1 MSHLLTKRK
10 KRRMQKSDND
20 KILNQQSYNALFGM
34 VVLYG
39 LILNYLLCAYG
50 VEFAISINPVILII
64 SYLILGLLGILL
76 SIFSK
81 KAIISFIGY
90 NLLVIPSGLILALT
104 LQEYGGIDTIIV
116 KQAFLYTSII
126 TGVMITLGVL
136 FPNLFAK
143 IGRVLFVALFGLV
156 ITEIIMLIFN
166 IENILISWIGA
177 IIYSLYIG
185 YDIYKSQKF
194 KKTAD
199 NAVDCAVDIYLDI
212 IGLFLYI
219 LDILG
224 EANDKS
230 S

>member
-1 MSHLLTKRK
+1 MSRVLDKRK
-10 KRRMQKSDND
+10 ERRMQKSDND
-20 KILNQQSYNALFGM
+20 KILSQQSYNALFGI

-50 VEFAISINPVILII
+50 VEFAMSINPVILII
-64 SYLILGLLGILL
+64 SYLIFGFLGVIL

-81 KAIISFIGY
+81 KAIVSFIGY
-90 NLLVIPSGLILALT
+90 NLLVIPSGLVLSLA

-136 FPNLFAK
+136 YPKFFEK
-143 IGRVLFVALFGLV
+143 IGRILFVALFGIF
-156 ITEIIMLIFN
+156 ITEIIMFIFN
-166 IENILISWIGA
+166 IDNILISWIGA

-185 YDIYKSQKF
+185 YDIYKSQKL

-224 EANDKS
+224 EANDKDR
-230 S
+230 

>member
-1 MSHLLTKRK
+1 MSNIFIKRK
-10 KRRMQKSDND
+10 KARMQKSNND
-20 KILNQQSYNALFGM
+20 KILSQQSYNALFGI

-39 LILNYLLCAYG
+39 IISNYLLCAYG
-50 VEFAISINPVILII
+50 VEFAMSIKPVVLII
-64 SYLILGLLGILL
+64 SYLVLGILGVIL
-76 SIFSK
+76 SMVSQ
-81 KAIISFIGY
+81 KAIVSFIGY
-90 NLLVIPSGLILALT
+90 NLLVIPSGLVLSLV
-104 LQEYGGIDTIIV
+104 LQEYGGIDTTIV

-136 FPNLFAK
+136 FPKFFSK
-143 IGRVLFVALFGLV
+143 IEKTLFVALFGLV

-166 IENILISWIGA
+166 IENILVSWIGA

-194 KKTAD
+194 ERTAD

-224 EANDKS
+224 EANEKKR
-230 S
+230 

>member
-1 MSHLLTKRK
+1 MSNILTKRK
-10 KRRMQKSDND
+10 KRRMQKSVND
-20 KILNQQSYNALFGM
+20 KILSQQSYNTLFGI

-39 LILNYLLCAYG
+39 LIIDYLLCAYG
-50 VEFAISINPVILII
+50 VEFAMSINPIILII
-64 SYLILGLLGILL
+64 SYFAFEYLGLLL

-81 KAIISFIGY
+81 KAIVSFIGY
-90 NLLVIPSGLILALT
+90 NLLVIPSGLVLSLV

-126 TGVMITLGVL
+126 TGVMITLGIL
-136 FPNLFAK
+136 FPKFFEKMSGILFIA
-143 IGRVLFVALFGLV
+143 VFGLL
-156 ITEIIMLIFN
+156 IAEIIMLIFN

-185 YDIYKSQKF
+185 YHIYKSQQY
-194 KKTAD
+194 KKTVD
-199 NAVDCAVDIYLDI
+199 NAVDCALDMYLDI

-224 EANDKS
+224 EAKDKS
-230 S
+230 H

>member
-1 MSHLLTKRK
+1 MSNVLTKRK
-10 KRRMQKSDND
+10 KIRMQKSGNE
-20 KILNQQSYNALFGM
+20 KIISQQSYNTLFGII
-34 VVLYG
+34 VLYG
-39 LILNYLLCAYG
+39 LILNYLLCTYG
-50 VEFAISINPVILII
+50 VEFAMSINPAILII
-64 SYLILGLLGILL
+64 SYLIFGFLGILL

-81 KAIISFIGY
+81 KAIVSFIGY
-90 NLLVIPSGLILALT
+90 NLLVIPIGLILSLV

-116 KQAFLYTSII
+116 KQAFLYTSVI
-126 TGVMITLGVL
+126 TGVMITSGVL
-136 FPNLFAK
+136 FPNFFEK
-143 IGRVLFVALFGLV
+143 IGGILFIALLGLF
-156 ITEIIMLIFN
+156 ITEIIILIFN

-224 EANDKS
+224 EATDKS
-230 S
+230 R